1 MAKSEKTD
9 AYVCS
14 GTAQRRPLVS
24 PCEKIP
30 GSRWNFFATARDP
43 EETRMNRDESKGKAE
58 KAISGPAVRP
68 AGRTS
73 HQRSQLFSQDLSHG
87 ILG

>member
-1 MAKSEKTD
+1 
-9 AYVCS
+9 
-14 GTAQRRPLVS
+14 
-24 PCEKIP
+24 
-30 GSRWNFFATARDP
+30 
-43 EETRMNRDESKGKAE
+43 MNRDESKGKAE
-58 KAISGPAVRP
+58 KAISGPAARP